1 MKNHHASTLRAAALA
16 TTLFVLPAAFAQ
28 TSDRAA
34 QALATIGSVRV
45 ESAGPYVSV
54 GTYRI
59 QVTTKLGRPSATLA
73 DGTMLYENYLADGS
87 AATGTLVVQFAA
99 GRVSSLSLAGP
110 AVVAALRTPARKLG
124 DKVLIA
130 AWYQR

>member
-1 MKNHHASTLRAAALA
+1 MKNHLASALRAAAFA

-28 TSDRAA
+28 NADRAA
-34 QALATIGSVRV
+34 QLLATNGTVRV
-45 ESAGPYVSV
+45 ESAGPYVAV